1 VRARKRDANTLFGWL
16 LPHVGAPLPRR
27 SILNA
32 TNPPNPERT
41 DMHYLLEAHYAH
53 AVAWQK
59 TQRTHAATRQ
69 QLPSRRGLLRLRVI
83 RPGDPV
89 STKTS
94 L

>member
-1 VRARKRDANTLFGWL
+1 MTLSESV
-16 LPHVGAPLPRR
+16 LPNVGAPLPRR

-41 DMHYLLEAHYAH
+41 DMHYLLDAHYAH

-69 QLPSRRGLLRLRVI
+69 QLPSRRGLLRLRAI
-83 RPGDPV
+83 RPADPV
-89 STKTS
+89 STKS
-94 L
+94 GL